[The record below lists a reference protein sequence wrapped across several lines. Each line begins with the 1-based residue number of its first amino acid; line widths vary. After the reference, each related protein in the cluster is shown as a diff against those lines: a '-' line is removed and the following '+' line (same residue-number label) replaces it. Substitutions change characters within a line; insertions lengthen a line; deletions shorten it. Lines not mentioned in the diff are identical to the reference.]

1 MRKSR
6 WMGEM
11 KRAVAVALIV
21 TMLPFSSFTEIGGQT
36 VYAATVSKEEA
47 EFTTEGENVLSG
59 NEAVEELPVLELSE
73 DKILEEDWNVGEE
86 LVMTGGNLNL
96 NGHTLT
102 VSSNLIHSGGRI
114 IFNGGRLIVK
124 GDYRRQTR
132 EKDEGGKYVYGNAN
146 KGSYLNMYS
155 KEDYFLIEGDF
166 YESSESYNSLGGGCI
181 ELKGSFYQT
190 DEATGELYGYGEY
203 WFLLSGDEK
212 QVIHCKDDG
221 AARITFKNM
230 AVTNVSEE
238 GVVFEGIP
246 YVGGQF
252 WSERESH
259 IEGTIYWQ
267 GYTLPEKGY
276 YGGDVAFVYG
286 KTIREAEGFE
296 FGGNLYVQ
304 SYSYF
309 YTDLKVAENLYI
321 NNYLSIYDE
330 LTVGGDI
337 CIEDGDDLSGY
348 HQNAGYIYVSSGGKL
363 NVSGNVTAQSSSNAT
378 GISLGAADAYVLI
391 EGDYSIL
398 SSVNDCTYCNYGTM
412 EVKGNI
418 LFNQQVY
425 FNDRARLILSG
436 DKKQSVRVMEKC
448 RFNNIEIQNTSEEGV
463 CFEDYIYYDNLILGD
478 CKASYQGIPII
489 SGFDLEEDVTI
500 TGDVVLSGAPMNLN
514 GHTLTIEGNLF
525 QKNSILNVNN
535 GKLVVKGDYSMGEP
549 ETMWEEE
556 KGRLCSTAAL
566 MMTGANDYVQVEG
579 DFYAASGCPGHVNH
593 EHSACKS
600 ILQNGILEV
609 KGDVAAKGICQN
621 DSQPCMEAG
630 GNHTLL
636 LSGTGGQRVWLENNS
651 YINRLKITNNSEEG
665 VEFIGEPEVRT
676 LIDAGSNVNIKG
688 AIRIKNI
695 NHIMNGYYPG
705 SIITEENMMLEQYME
720 IGGDFIIRNQVKIGQ
735 AKLTVGGNLEIAGN
749 TGDTK
754 SAGFVMEDEGAHV
767 LVKGNYLN
775 ESSSTKAEGGLL
787 EVQGDFTDNTG
798 LFYGN
803 GHRVLFSGSTVQTI
817 TTTATLGIVELQ
829 NPAGVFSERAFE
841 YFKLI
846 RNGCK
851 LTVSDESGIIG
862 ERLEKDETVDGDLY
876 LVAGKLDLDGHTLR
890 VRGDLIL
897 QEGTI
902 DINHGKLIVEG
913 NYRQQFRAKN
923 ETGYDYSES
932 NGLLCMLYEDDV
944 ISVEGDFIL
953 MPSKS
958 SQVQCERGTLEIGGN
973 ITAEGSYS
981 FVHRGNVILNGKEK
995 QQVTAKNA
1003 MTWNNLFIT
1012 NSSSEGVAFEA
1023 NVMVEGSLSD
1033 LEYRAGGSKRV
1044 YLTDL
1049 NHLEQGRFGGNLNV
1063 AATCTLKQDLDI
1075 RGELG
1080 FDSGK
1085 TIQLYCGNQTISVK
1099 SLQIGQEL
1107 YVEKAQITV
1116 GENLCKTYYGK
1127 IEMSEEEGYILVN
1140 GNVDFRYDTYGGQ
1153 GSVLEAGT
1161 IEIKGDYSDYS
1172 RGDYGIDHR
1181 ILLSGSTLQTVDITS
1196 KLGTLELNNHSAEG
1210 VYSQKTIKKKKL
1222 IYNGCRLVIGD
1233 GTGIYGFTLTEDY
1246 VAEGDCTLLDDTL
1259 DLNGHTMTVKGNL
1272 LLQEGVLK
1280 VNGGTLIVEGNLQIQ
1295 SKNGNSYLGK
1305 LCGCLVME
1313 NDEDLVKIGKNLLF
1327 YQEAGCNC
1335 RILKG
1340 RIELQGDLKRL
1351 DYYSSTC
1358 KIGCDLILTGQEA
1371 QELNARYVQV
1381 KNLTV
1386 ENRSE
1391 EGVNIAQDMTL
1402 TGSLADEESKLKGA
1416 GYLCIEDFSQLDG
1429 GYYGGNVA
1437 LNGNSTMEGD
1447 VSIDG
1452 TLNIKGTLHCGNHT
1466 LKVGGL
1472 NVRGKLY
1479 VDKAAIQSDGNMN
1492 ISGELHADK
1501 GTVGTAGNLYLSGK
1515 LYADRGTVRVSGN
1528 LEETYA
1534 GSITMAKAE
1543 AYIAVNGNVIFQ
1555 MPDFYY
1561 QTVGK
1566 NDFTDGILEIKGDFT
1581 KYENE
1586 NYGSNHTVLLSGGT
1600 LQTISVR
1607 GGLGTLELQNYS
1619 EEGVYSSSP
1628 IKVEKLI
1635 RNGCKLTIGNGAGIY
1650 GTTLTEDYVV
1660 AEDVVLYGDTLD
1672 LNGHTMTV
1680 KGNLTLWD
1688 GEIRV
1693 NGGTLVVEG
1702 DLNIRESDRYK
1713 DSGCLIMENEKDK
1726 VQIGGSWIIAPHS
1739 DCHCRLSKG
1748 TIELAGNLQKNSSGY
1763 TGIYHIGCRLVL
1775 NGDKKQTVSDYDGT
1789 IMIQDLTL
1797 SNNSKE
1803 GVYFNHDT
1811 VITGDVEYT
1820 GGKVQG
1826 RSIILTDINQ
1836 LKSGSYGGSVLLNG
1850 DSTLERDVEIEGNLV
1865 INGELHCAGGM
1876 LQAQSV
1882 TVNGKLFTDEAVV
1895 IADSAFIVGSEGLLS
1910 MTDADAYVLVKGS
1923 FTFESAVDH
1932 RGYLTDGVLEIMQN
1946 IFVGK
1951 NCRGFVASEGHYTI
1965 FRKRNE
1971 PDNTESQRVN
1981 IPYNSNST
1989 IHFAKLELTKIEDY
2003 VVWGYSFSGYRAEEL
2018 ADEVIYVRKGV
2029 SIPSPVSEIYAD
2041 EVTETSVT
2049 LSYTG
2054 NWADGSNRNYIIYRN
2069 GTKIGTTKNTVY
2081 QDTSLEPGTTYA
2093 YQVYP
2098 CNVDCQRAKSSPVC
2112 QITTLEDTIAPQ
2124 APVPEIAV
2132 RSGSAITLK
2141 WNKPYDN
2148 AAIKGYRLY
2157 RDGQLIYEGS
2167 ETSYKDKGLE
2177 ENTLYTYYVKAFDT
2191 SGNESEES
2199 DRVDGAVYMPVILS
2213 VTPEDYEIVGGNE
2226 LKISVRCENKGNST
2240 GNSLTIEYYDEK
2252 NERWITIT
2260 RPALGQKENTVNY
2273 TINHIWDISEL
2284 NIENDVD
2291 LRFLLTDADGNST
2304 EKLVT
2309 YTVDRTAPFAP
2320 ADIRAED
2327 EGGIITVSW
2336 DISKS
2341 ADCAGYF
2348 LYRTDIQTEE
2358 TVLLADVKGRSSSW
2372 YQDSTVKDGKT
2383 YGYYLTAYD
2392 NFENKSPNTEAATI
2406 TAGEDTK
2413 APRVTAMTPDTGR
2426 VNRQV
2431 SLTVT
2436 GKDNRA
2442 VTAFTLYIRRNQEDE
2457 WEYLAKLSAEDNKA
2471 SYTWDTAE
2479 YEEGNWYVK
2488 AAAEDANGNESEELF
2503 MRRYEVDN
2511 TGIAKIRLLDPA
2523 AGSTTVKLTWE
2534 DVTEEDFGWFLVEE
2548 NTEEG
2553 WVERKK
2559 ITNQL
2564 GCLMENLRPES
2575 THTYRVTGYDTLGN
2589 PGIPSDTVTVT
2600 TASDTS
2606 APNIAAIE
2614 PVSSYYKDCISL
2626 SMRVKDNDAVEQGI
2640 FSYSVSGNGLEGSE
2654 AVSGNGFK
2662 EIATVS
2668 GNGAQEETLRY
2679 TWDISN
2685 LPEGEVTVRFEA
2697 YDKAGN
2703 HNALYE
2709 EKQIENTYII
2719 DRTAPGKVTGL
2730 RITDNEGC
2738 IRLAWDSVSD
2748 NDISTY
2754 VIERATEEE
2763 GIFKTIADT
2772 GNTLV
2777 YTDTGVKEN
2786 IGYVYRITAQ
2796 DIAGNRGEP
2805 SEEITGIVKPDEEA
2819 PVVTGISPAQEII
2832 GGNPTLKI
2840 LAIDNA
2846 SLKEATIEYREKD
2859 SEEGW
2864 HEAAL
2869 ISLSGREE
2877 YRTVTWNT
2885 DGLSEE
2891 TVYEV
2896 RAKAVD
2902 KAGNESEY
2910 VTREYRL
2917 DLTPP
2922 KAPELTAESGSFS
2935 IKISYTG
2942 NEEEDFRC
2950 YKIYRREYGEREY
2963 TCIQATTQTSFTD
2976 MVPKTDTTYYYK
2988 VRAYDIYDNYSE
3000 SDIVH
3005 SYANHVD
3012 KIAPVA
3018 ELPETVFGF
3027 TGMEVAFDGTMCSDN
3042 VRINRYQWDFGDGTK
3057 ASGVRPVHTY
3067 EESGTYS
3074 MTLTV
3079 WDGAGNKATAVS
3091 AVQVMDKTSQ
3101 GSALIR
3107 VLSKDKTPLSGAYV
3121 YVKTGNGE
3129 NDILRLRTD
3138 RNGEVKVIAKAG
3150 AYEYAAYAQDYMP
3163 KEGVVRL
3170 SNYETPE
3177 ETAVL
3182 EKGEVVTGNLTVERM
3197 ELDELIEKGV
3207 DLSAPENY
3215 HTFKLSVELW
3225 FAACPLPVVSMCTE
3239 NEEGFRKT
3247 NNINTGKS
3255 IGTYT
3260 QGESTIQLELVTPE
3274 IENDM
3279 ETSCNP
3285 AITYL
3290 QTTQSV
3296 SWLKDMY
3303 DVQLGIINN
3312 ADSGY
3317 VITNA
3322 SATLNLPEGMS
3333 LASTK
3338 SGQTLNTRLPD
3349 IDGQESASASWV
3361 VKGDRSGTFRPSAS
3375 FHGIL
3380 NPFLADLDVQFETE
3394 LECVVPAGEGLHI
3407 YVYPEDAYYPGENY
3421 YIQFEIRNESN
3432 RCYYN
3437 LDTTLGEY
3445 IQASH
3450 VEEVI
3455 IKDVNTGDTI
3465 RRDRWG
3471 GKTYRSATAAK
3482 CRQLPVLYDGDLIN
3496 VGILAP
3502 GETIHTTYCKRMGEH
3517 TSEDTYYIL
3526 TESLARAIE
3535 GENQGV
3541 EVSVVPKGSHIYKYI
3556 MVVGVIQYAEGQE
3569 ELDELMGDP
3578 VDMTTGAF
3586 LQELETLSVG
3596 GENGLAF
3603 DLHYNSML
3611 SDYKGEGGYGWSHD
3625 YEQHIED
3632 RGASIVLY
3640 MAPYAETTFIS
3651 EEADKNIAYGTM
3663 EGEDKIILDG
3673 ETEYTGMYYPA
3684 GGGMDGWSIK
3694 KTPEGYLV
3702 TEDDSNTYHFDTMGR
3717 LTEICSNGNR
3727 VNLIRTGNTME
3738 IRDSLTNE
3746 SLFVDYDEDGLITS
3760 ISDGHDRKVRLG
3772 HNGENLT
3779 SITDAMGNTST
3790 YAYNESHCLI
3800 RSTNSMGIT
3809 YVVNTYDEEGRV
3821 LTQKETG
3828 NPGTTTFAYKDTEEG
3843 GVEIT
3848 ADDGNGGHVQIL
3860 TDKKGQKIKT
3870 VDVSGA
3876 VTEYLYDKNGNLLD
3890 ETDSYGNTSMY
3901 QYDEKGNMTAV
3912 YDTAGNITFMKY
3924 DGDGNPV
3931 GITNQYGVGSTFSY
3945 DNSGNLIRSV
3955 SALGEVTRF
3964 VYGEDGTLIRE
3975 IKDGLGIVS
3984 YTYENGRKTSRT
3996 DARGNTTTYS
4006 YDRWGNLSA
4015 AEDALGGKTSYTY
4028 DACGNLLKEKL
4039 ADGNETT
4046 YTYDSIGQK
4055 IKAQQT
4061 GPDGKTRTEYYEY
4074 DACGRMTALTDALGN
4089 RTSYTYDSRGN
4100 RTMITYAD
4108 GSCDRFTVDE
4118 AGNLL
4123 KKETAAGNVTE
4134 YTYDLNRNVLSET
4147 SGENTIRYT
4156 YYPNGKLHTKTMSDG
4171 LVYTYTYDSSWNCI
4185 LVTDSEGGS
4194 TGYTY
4199 DSQANLTSQRDGLGN
4214 TIRYEYDTHGRMI
4227 KMTDPM
4233 GNSTFYSYDENG
4245 NCTGM
4250 TDAAGKTTHTE
4261 YDALNRPVKITV
4273 ETADVK
4279 LTQSYAYDAA
4289 GRVIRA
4295 TDEDGVTCH
4304 IAYDGFGNISTV
4316 TDDDGNILTKNTWD
4330 AMDRLT
4336 ETTDAEGNVTT
4347 YSYDSLDRVTKAVSG
4362 LNGSGTGNTYTY
4374 DKDGRLLS
4382 VTDAAGGTVSRTY
4395 DERGNVT
4402 SLTDACGGKSSY
4414 SYDSMNRIT
4423 SLTNAIGG
4431 TETYAYNARGLLEE
4445 KQDAKGEKTQYTY
4458 DAAGR
4463 IIKQKDA
4470 LGAITYTYDK
4480 NGNILTVSDKNGAV
4494 TRTYDAMN
4502 RVTSV
4507 TDYEGRT
4514 VKYGYDQLGNR
4525 ISITYPG
4532 GEKVRYAYNGNG
4544 TLSSVTDPDGNTT
4557 YYSYD
4562 KRGNLTETKRSDG
4575 SVETCT
4581 YDKSGRLTSITDAT
4595 ASGEVISSYEYTY
4608 DEAGNIVYIEGVGTT
4623 PESISETASGQTTE
4637 GTAALTEAEKQAVS
4651 IAMTYD
4657 ADNRLITYGGEA
4669 VTYDANGNML
4679 HGPLNGEMA
4688 DFTYDCRNRL
4698 IKVTEADGT
4707 VTAYEYD
4714 AENIRT
4720 ASVTGGIRREYITDR
4735 EAEYSQVLVKTEY
4748 EKNAFGR
4755 YTKEREQTLYT
4766 YGLGLTGEKRKGGDA
4781 YYYHYN
4787 HLGSTTA
4794 VTDKSGAIIYRFFY
4808 GTYGELTDITNGEG
4822 RSLKY
4827 SEAVKELTSEYTL
4840 SELAEAA
4847 GLEYLYNGQY
4857 GVGTDGSGLYYMR
4870 ARYYDQD
4877 IKRFTN
4883 RDVVSGEADNS
4894 QSLNRYAYVQGNP
4907 VSLTDPFGL
4916 CPDSSSAFKNFCKG
4930 IYNFDW
4936 SAAGH
4941 MALDVAGFVWD
4952 GADWLNAAWY
4962 LLEGN
4967 TEQAAVSALC
4977 ALPGAGMALGGK
4989 MMGSQKFS
4997 KAGRVLFAV
5006 SAGAAGGMGMA
5017 AGGSLMKAG
5026 VTNVM
5031 NGLEEGRIDWGGLG
5045 EIALGGAISYISGK
5059 GMACNFKGVL
5069 STSDNLARSS
5079 RIAETANE
5087 TMASGKGSR
5096 GSSNAAE
5103 PPSVYGKGRDI
5114 ETNGF
5119 GPDTAIGRNANY
5131 GAKAADPSYGVS
5143 NKPIGDYQLGTNNP
5157 SGSSY
5162 VTGTNRMGM
5171 AAGAEEKIWLKAS
5184 DGTGVTGTPGRK
5196 VAGSLGS
5203 AGLDVGKAKAPDVP
5217 EIAGKGIESGSK
5229 FFKVDYSG
5237 GESPVY
5243 RGGNDFTVKSNEV
5256 KINPQTGN
5264 VKTSHGVSLDVNPE
5278 TVSKFGGAYRIETIP
5293 EGLNII
5299 QRGSRAEHF
5308 EIVPAYEMPLE
5319 EFQEL
5324 LNQITFTG
5332 PY

>member
-146 KGSYLNMYS
+146 NDSYLNMYS
-155 KEDYFLIEGDF
+155 LEDYFLIEGDF
-166 YESSESYNSLGGGCI
+166 YESSGSYNSLGGGCI

-190 DEATGELYGYGEY
+190 DEASGTLYGSGANVL
-203 WFLLSGDEK
+203 LLSGDEK
-212 QVIHCKDDG
+212 QVVHCKDDDT
-221 AARITFKNM
+221 ARVTFKNLS
-230 AVTNVSEE
+230 VTNVSEE
-238 GVVFEGIP
+238 GVVFEGTP
-246 YVGGQF
+246 YVEGQF

-259 IEGTIYWQ
+259 IEGTIYWT
-267 GYTLPEKGY
+267 GNVLSEKGY
-276 YGGDVAFVYG
+276 YAGNVAFVYG
-286 KTIREAEGFE
+286 KTIRWPGNFE
-296 FGGNLYVQ
+296 FGGNLYAPY
-304 SYSYF
+304 YSYF
-309 YTDLKVAENLYI
+309 YTSLKVDGDFYVNTGVYVYNGLLVEGNLI
-321 NNYLSIYDE
+321 
-330 LTVGGDI
+330 
-337 CIEDGDDLSGY
+337 IEDGDDCKGDHY
-348 HQNAGYIYVSSGGKL
+348 TAGSVSVYSGGRL
-363 NVSGNVTAQSSSNAT
+363 TVNGNVTAKSSSNTT
-378 GISLGAADAYVLI
+378 GIYVAASDVYVLI
-391 EGDYSIL
+391 KGDYSIL
-398 SSVNDCTYCNYGTM
+398 SQGNGCTYCNYGTI
-412 EVKGNI
+412 EVKGNL
-418 LFNQQVY
+418 LFNQEVY
-425 FNDRARLILSG
+425 FYGGARLLLSG
-436 DKKQSVRVMEKC
+436 EEKQSVRVMEKC

-478 CKASYQGIPII
+478 YKASYQGIPII

-651 YINRLKITNNSEEG
+651 YINHLKITNISEEG

-695 NHIMNGYYPG
+695 DYIMNGYYPG

-749 TGDTK
+749 TGVTK
-754 SAGFVMEDEGAHV
+754 SAGLVMEDEGAHV
-767 LVKGNYLN
+767 LVKGHYLN

-798 LFYGN
+798 LVYGN

-829 NPAGVFSERAFE
+829 NPAGVFSERAFA
-841 YFKLI
+841 YFRLI

-913 NYRQQFRAKN
+913 NYRQQFRTEN

-981 FVHRGNVILNGKEK
+981 FVHRGTVILNGKEK

-1063 AATCTLKQDLDI
+1063 AAACTLKQDLDI

-1107 YVEKAQITV
+1107 YVEKAQITI
-1116 GENLCKTYYGK
+1116 GENLCKTYRGK

-1140 GNVDFRYDTYGGQ
+1140 GNVDFQYDTYGGQ

-1181 ILLSGSTLQTVDITS
+1181 ILLSGITLQTVDITS

-1280 VNGGTLIVEGNLQIQ
+1280 VNGGTLIVEGNLQIR
-1295 SKNGNSYLGK
+1295 SKDGNSYLGK

-1313 NDEDLVKIGKNLLF
+1313 NDEDLVKIGGDLLF

-1437 LNGNSTMEGD
+1437 LNGNSTMEED

-1452 TLNIKGTLHCGNHT
+1452 KLNINGTLHCGNHT
-1466 LKVGGL
+1466 LKIGGL
-1472 NVRGKLY
+1472 YVLGKLY

-2098 CNVDCQRAKSSPVC
+2098 CNVDWQRAKSSPVC

-2273 TINHIWDISEL
+2273 TINHTWDISEL
-2284 NIENDVD
+2284 NIENDVN

-2777 YTDTGVKEN
+2777 YTDTGVKEK
-2786 IGYVYRITAQ
+2786 ICYVYRITAQ

-2846 SLKEATIEYREKD
+2846 SLKEATIEYREKE

-2869 ISLSGREE
+2869 IPLSGREE

-2935 IKISYTG
+2935 IEISYTE

-3057 ASGVRPVHTY
+3057 ATGVRPVHTY

-3121 YVKTGNGE
+3121 YIKTGNGE

-3225 FAACPLPVVSMCTE
+3225 FAACPLPVKFMCTE
-3239 NEEGFRKT
+3239 KEDPVLKT
-3247 NNINTGKS
+3247 NSTDTGKS
-3255 IGTYT
+3255 IGTFT

-3279 ETSCNP
+3279 EASCNP

-3338 SGQTLNTRLPD
+3338 SGQTLNTQLPD

-3394 LECVVPAGEGLHI
+3394 MECVVPAGEGLHI

-3455 IKDVNTGDTI
+3455 VKDVNTGETI
-3465 RRDRWG
+3465 NVQRWG
-3471 GKTYRSATAAK
+3471 GKTYRSTTAAK

-3502 GETIHTTYCKRMGEH
+3502 GETLYTTYCKRMGEH

-3535 GENQGV
+3535 GENLGV

-3556 MVVGVIQYAEGQE
+3556 AVVGEIQYAEGQE

-3586 LQELETLSVG
+3586 LQELTTIKLNGGNELS
-3596 GENGLAF
+3596 F

-3611 SDYKGEGGYGWSHD
+3611 AGFEGETGYGWSHD
-3625 YEQHIED
+3625 YEQRIED
-3632 RGASIVLY
+3632 RGSTIVLHMDSY
-3640 MAPYAETTFIS
+3640 SETNFIS
-3651 EEADKNIAYGTM
+3651 EEADKNIAYGTL
-3663 EGEDKIILDG
+3663 ENDKIILDG
-3673 ETEYTGMYYPA
+3673 ETEYEGKYHPA
-3684 GGGMDGWSIK
+3684 GTAMEGWEILKSK
-3694 KTPEGYLV
+3694 EGYLV
-3702 TEDDSNTYHFDTMGR
+3702 TASNGTKYTFDKTGR
-3717 LTEICSNGNR
+3717 LTYMEDVNGR
-3727 VNLIRTGNTME
+3727 SISLSYADSVME
-3738 IRDSLTNE
+3738 IKDNMTGE
-3746 SLFVDYDEDGLITS
+3746 SLYASYDEEGKISS
-3760 ISDGHDRKVRLG
+3760 ISDSCGRNVKLYY
-3772 HNGENLT
+3772 NGGNLIG
-3779 SITDAMGNTST
+3779 ITGLDGNTSN
-3790 YAYNESHCLI
+3790 YAYDTEHHMI
-3800 RSTNSMGIT
+3800 HATNGNGLT
-3809 YVVNTYDEEGRV
+3809 YVKNTYDEEGRI
-3821 LTQKETG
+3821 LTQEEAGKAG
-3828 NPGTTTFAYKDTEEG
+3828 RMSMSYSDTDDG
-3843 GVEIT
+3843 GVEIR
-3848 ADDGNGGHVQIL
+3848 I
-3860 TDKKGQKIKT
+3860 TDAAGQNMTVVTNARGEKIRT
-3870 VDVSGA
+3870 VDVNGA
-3876 VTEYLYDKNGNLLD
+3876 TAEYLYDRNGNLLD
-3890 ETDSYGNTSMY
+3890 ETDSYRNTVMY
-3901 QYDEKGNMTAV
+3901 EYNEDNRLIRT
-3912 YDTAGNITFMKY
+3912 YDTAGNITFMEY
-3924 DGDGNPV
+3924 DTAGNPV
-3931 GITNQYGVGSTFSY
+3931 RVYDRNGAGNTFTY
-3945 DNSGNLIRSV
+3945 DEKNRLVRSV
-3955 SALGEVTRF
+3955 DELGEVTR
-3964 VYGEDGTLIRE
+3964 YAYDEQGNLIRQITDGKGTLQ
-3975 IKDGLGIVS
+3975 
-3984 YTYENGRKTSRT
+3984 YEYAGGRLISQT
-3996 DARGNTTTYS
+3996 DANGNRTAFE
-4006 YDRWGNLSA
+4006 YDIYGNISKKTDASGAVTLYNYNQAGQLIAETSA
-4015 AEDALGGKTSYTY
+4015 DGITAVYTY
-4028 DACGNLLKEKL
+4028 DKTGLMIKQVRTA
-4039 ADGNETT
+4039 ADGMSRTERYAYDGAGRITEVTDAAGNSMK
-4046 YTYDSIGQK
+4046 YTYDIHGNKTS
-4055 IKAQQT
+4055 T
-4061 GPDGKTRTEYYEY
+4061 TYPDGSRDVFVY
-4074 DACGRMTALTDALGN
+4074 DAGNNLIKKTTAGGA
-4089 RTSYTYDSRGN
+4089 
-4100 RTMITYAD
+4100 
-4108 GSCDRFTVDE
+4108 
-4118 AGNLL
+4118 
-4123 KKETAAGNVTE
+4123 VTE
-4134 YTYDLNRNVLSET
+4134 YTYDLNRNMLSET
-4147 SGENTIRYT
+4147 TDGTTVNYE
-4156 YYPNGKLHTKTMSDG
+4156 YYPNGKVYKQILPDG
-4171 LVYTYTYDSSWNCI
+4171 QTYTYTYDSSWNCI
-4185 LVTDSEGGS
+4185 LIKDGQGNS

-4199 DSQANLTSQRDGLGN
+4199 DVKGNRTSVRDALGN
-4214 TIRYEYDTHGRMI
+4214 TTRYTYDSHGRCT
-4227 KMTDPM
+4227 KVTDPN
-4233 GNSTFYSYDENG
+4233 GNSTSYAYDNKGNCIRQTDALGNVTYMTYDAADRLVRSWMQTENGETGISYSYDVMGRTTGITDEEGVITRIIYDAFG
-4245 NCTGM
+4245 NSQSTIDGEGNRVR
-4250 TDAAGKTTHTE
+4250 TNE
-4261 YDALNRPVKITV
+4261 YDALGQLTLTV
-4273 ETADVK
+4273 DALGNTTA
-4279 LTQSYAYDAA
+4279 
-4289 GRVIRA
+4289 
-4295 TDEDGVTCH
+4295 
-4304 IAYDGFGNISTV
+4304 
-4316 TDDDGNILTKNTWD
+4316 
-4330 AMDRLT
+4330 
-4336 ETTDAEGNVTT
+4336 
-4347 YSYDSLDRVTKAVSG
+4347 YSYNSLGSVTKLVEAV
-4362 LNGSGTGNTYTY
+4362 NTDVQREGSYTY
-4374 DKDGRLLS
+4374 DSDGRILS
-4382 VTDAAGGTVSRTY
+4382 AVDAMGNTLTQTY
-4395 DERGNVT
+4395 DNRGNITAV
-4402 SLTDACGGKSSY
+4402 TDACGGRTSY
-4414 SYDSMNRIT
+4414 SYDCMNRVT
-4423 SLTNAIGG
+4423 ETVNAIGG
-4431 TETYAYNARGLLEE
+4431 TQNYTYNAEGLLAESRN
-4445 KQDAKGEKTQYTY
+4445 AGGEKTIYEY

-4463 IIKQKDA
+4463 IIKQKDG
-4470 LGAITYTYDK
+4470 LGTITYTYDK
-4480 NGNILTVSDKNGAV
+4480 NGNILTVSDKNGTI
-4494 TRTYDAMN
+4494 TRTYDQLN
-4502 RVTSV
+4502 RVTDV
-4507 TDYEGRT
+4507 TDYRGDT
-4514 VKYGYDQLGNR
+4514 ISYAYDQLGNR

-4532 GEKVRYAYNGNG
+4532 GEKVRYTYDRTGRLE
-4544 TLSSVTDPDGNTT
+4544 TVTDAEGKTT
-4557 YYSYD
+4557 YY
-4562 KRGNLTETKRSDG
+4562 
-4575 SVETCT
+4575 T
-4581 YDKSGRLTSITDAT
+4581 YDKNGSLIQTIRADGSKETRTYNAAGQMT
-4595 ASGEVISSYEYTY
+4595 ALKDETAAGEVISDYGYEY
-4608 DEAGNIVYIEGVGTT
+4608 DSLGNITKIAGMEGGKAESLTGENGTT
-4623 PESISETASGQTTE
+4623 DTVETAVIS
-4637 GTAALTEAEKQAVS
+4637 VS
-4651 IAMTYD
+4651 MTYD
-4657 ADNRLITYGGEA
+4657 ADNRLLTYNGQQVE
-4669 VTYDANGNML
+4669 YDKEGNMTR
-4679 HGPLNGEMA
+4679 GPLNGDMA
-4688 DFTYDCRNRL
+4688 DFAYDCRNRL

-4707 VTAYEYD
+4707 VTRYEYD

-4720 ASVTGGIRREYITDR
+4720 AVISKGIRTEYTTDR
-4735 EAEYSQVLVKTEY
+4735 ESVYSRTLIKTEY
-4748 EKNAFGR
+4748 EKNLFGA
-4755 YTKEREQTLYT
+4755 YTKQKSRTVYT
-4766 YGLGLTGEKRKGGDA
+4766 YGQGLVGEAQDDGKEL
-4781 YYYHYN
+4781 YYHYN
-4787 HLGSTTA
+4787 HLGSTMA
-4794 VTDKSGAIIYRFFY
+4794 VTDKNGNILYRFVY
-4808 GTYGELTDITNGEG
+4808 DTYGELSDIRNGSG
-4822 RSLKY
+4822 ASLKT
-4827 SEAVKELTSEYTL
+4827 SEAVKEETAGYTL
-4840 SELAEAA
+4840 PELASAA
-4847 GLEYLYNGQY
+4847 GIEYLYNGQY
-4857 GVGTDGSGLYYMR
+4857 GISTDRNGLYYMR

-4877 IKRFTN
+4877 IRRFIN
-4883 RDVVSGEADNS
+4883 RDVVSGEITNS
-4894 QSLNRYAYVQGNP
+4894 QSLNRYCYVQGNP

-4916 CPDSSSAFKNFCKG
+4916 CPDSNSAFKNLC
-4930 IYNFDW
+4930 INLYHMDW
-4936 SAAGH
+4936 NAVGHAALDAAG
-4941 MALDVAGFVWD
+4941 VFFE
-4952 GADWLNAAWY
+4952 GADVVNAIWY
-4962 LLEGN
+4962 ACEGN
-4967 TEQAAVSALC
+4967 MEMAAASAIC
-4977 ALPGAGMALGGK
+4977 AIPGAGLAAGNLLMKSNKLAA
-4989 MMGSQKFS
+4989 
-4997 KAGRVLFAV
+4997 AGRAV
-5006 SAGAAGGMGMA
+5006 KAIAKLTQGTMGVCAGIETARTGF
-5017 AGGSLMKAG
+5017 
-5026 VTNVM
+5026 TNLL
-5031 NGLEEGRIDWGGLG
+5031 NGLEAGTLDGGALLQTLGGIGIAVLSGKSMVPSGRELLACTGNPAKTMKGRLKVQTDWDDLNDISLG
-5045 EIALGGAISYISGK
+5045 EFIKAGSAKSNTHTSLTMNLQFFAKSTPTYDINKLVKTQARVDPNVVQSMKRNISEEGINAVPPIEIRVHEGEALIVQGHHRLEAYKQLGYERVPIKY
-5059 GMACNFKGVL
+5059 V
-5069 STSDNLARSS
+5069 RSS
-5079 RIAETANE
+5079 QL
-5087 TMASGKGSR
+5087 GK
-5096 GSSNAAE
+5096 NQ
-5103 PPSVYGKGRDI
+5103 K
-5114 ETNGF
+5114 N
-5119 GPDTAIGRNANY
+5119 
-5131 GAKAADPSYGVS
+5131 
-5143 NKPIGDYQLGTNNP
+5143 GDY
-5157 SGSSY
+5157 
-5162 VTGTNRMGM
+5162 
-5171 AAGAEEKIWLKAS
+5171 
-5184 DGTGVTGTPGRK
+5184 
-5196 VAGSLGS
+5196 
-5203 AGLDVGKAKAPDVP
+5203 
-5217 EIAGKGIESGSK
+5217 
-5229 FFKVDYSG
+5229 
-5237 GESPVY
+5237 Y
-5243 RGGNDFTVKSNEV
+5243 RE
-5256 KINPQTGN
+5256 
-5264 VKTSHGVSLDVNPE
+5264 L
-5278 TVSKFGGAYRIETIP
+5278 
-5293 EGLNII
+5293 
-5299 QRGSRAEHF
+5299 
-5308 EIVPAYEMPLE
+5308 
-5319 EFQEL
+5319 QEL
-5324 LNQITFTG
+5324 LDGRIYN
-5332 PY
+5332 